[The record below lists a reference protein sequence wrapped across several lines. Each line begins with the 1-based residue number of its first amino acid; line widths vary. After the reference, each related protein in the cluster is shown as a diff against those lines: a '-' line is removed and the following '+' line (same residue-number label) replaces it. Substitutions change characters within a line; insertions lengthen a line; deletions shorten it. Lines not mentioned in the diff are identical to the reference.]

1 MKVYYDALRYL
12 IGITAEEDRLL
23 GKNKIFLN
31 LCKYLRKKY
40 KVKKEGSL
48 LRVILSKDKEIV
60 VGVNKN
66 SFSLN
71 MSYKDYP
78 SSYSIYFEFDGNI
91 IKKDLNPSW
100 EKYNSKYYKNISLA
114 NLVKFYK
121 EICEEV
127 QKFLSPNSIRFMGE

>member
-66 SFSLN
+66 SFSLSEMYVLFFEKKYN
-71 MSYKDYP
+71 AKD
-78 SSYSIYFEFDGNI
+78 NNKI
-91 IKKDLNPSW
+91 IKINNMIII
-100 EKYNSKYYKNISLA
+100 YNIVIQCLT
-114 NLVKFYK
+114 LIIF
-121 EICEEV
+121 
-127 QKFLSPNSIRFMGE
+127 FL